1 MRSIIYS
8 LLSLATFA
16 STLAADTPSAQATA
30 KKDDWDD
37 KTPDTIFN
45 GETVPPMIELGPAT
59 IDTEIS
65 KGNWYGSNNTS
76 SKKHTDILAG

>member
-1 MRSIIYS
+1 MRSMIYT
-8 LLSLATFA
+8 LLSLAMFA
-16 STLAADTPSAQATA
+16 STFAAETPTAQATA

-45 GETVPPMIELGPAT
+45 GETVPPMIELGPKT

-65 KGNWYGSNNTS
+65 KGNWYAGRHLHPGNNAN
-76 SKKHTDILAG
+76 DPIG